1 MPSMDNIVMIVGM
14 RANFTMT
21 GCRRFKTMNLLKD
34 LGATITS
41 TDFIEKF
48 GRVKVLVHPGKVKET
63 LVQYLEPV
71 YRIEFENININ

>member
-1 MPSMDNIVMIVGM
+1 MKNH
-14 RANFTMT
+14 FTMT

-34 LGATITS
+34 LGANITS